1 MVPVSTLTRSHPDN
15 HQLARQTLALALIH
29 EAESGERRQASADGA
44 PSILRTHLTLIR
56 NPVMPPPAL
65 RHSV

>member
-1 MVPVSTLTRSHPDN
+1 MVPVSTLTRSYPDN

-44 PSILRTHLTLIR
+44 PSILCTVSYTHLTLPTMIG
-56 NPVMPPPAL
+56 V
-65 RHSV
+65 